1 MKRVLLVL
9 LLLGPWLV
17 AVWVGLH
24 NLRQPRR
31 LQLLTGTTPSLPI
44 GGWLLVSSS
53 LGVTLGATAVG
64 VLLQTDRF
72 PRRRRWSRASQG
84 ETIHDDEDGAG
95 REEANPGHWR
105 GAESGLGEPPPIM
118 DVPFR
123 VVRPVRP
130 SGPAPDASPPP
141 PYNGDDWQPPEP
153 GGW

>member
-9 LLLGPWLV
+9 LLLSPWLV

-24 NLRQPRR
+24 NLRQPRQ

-64 VLLQTDRF
+64 VLLQTDRS
-72 PRRRRWSRASQG
+72 PRRRHWPQTSQG
-84 ETIHDDEDGAG
+84 ENIHDDEGGAG
-95 REEANPGHWR
+95 REEPDLGRWR
-105 GAESGLGEPPPIM
+105 GAESSLGEPPPVM

-123 VVRPVRP
+123 VVRPART
-130 SGPAPDASPPP
+130 SEPAPDASPSP
-141 PYNGDDWQPPEP
+141 PYNGDDWQPPQSEA
-153 GGW
+153 W